1 MIKITYYTCNG
12 SGSYCFC
19 CSQPVFFLRRHSTYS
34 YCRAFQVIK
43 KKYCT
48 VRAALSGLGRQRAK
62 NPIIMERENLVSNL
76 LENLNKLICVDYSRK
91 IFAQD
96 AFETIIA
103 LTTRKLVG
111 QDRYRRILLGQ
122 KSVGKTT
129 LLDALLKTS
138 QDHFRNLVC
147 VKITY
152 SRLLCD
158 DIGKLPLEYVIDSL
172 GPTWQIW
179 WCFQK
184 LYYRRGRLLSV
195 LENALLA
202 NNIFIFGII
211 DEFNEV

>member
-1 MIKITYYTCNG
+1 MALIEVTRKVKKITSIPSNIHPILT
-12 SGSYCFC
+12 
-19 CSQPVFFLRRHSTYS
+19 LRDQSN
-34 YCRAFQVIK
+34 
-43 KKYCT
+43 
-48 VRAALSGLGRQRAK
+48 
-62 NPIIMERENLVSNL
+62 NPISNPIQSNPMERENLVSNL
-76 LENLNKLICVDYSRK
+76 LQNLNKLICVDYSRK

-129 LLDALLKTS
+129 LLDALLKIS

-147 VKITY
+147 VKITN

-158 DIGKLPLEYVIDSL
+158 DIGKLPLEYVL

-211 DEFNEV
+211 DEFNEVFKKINIAVECRNQKLNMFKLLF

>member
-1 MIKITYYTCNG
+1 MGTHTQKANAIKSVT
-12 SGSYCFC
+12 
-19 CSQPVFFLRRHSTYS
+19 
-34 YCRAFQVIK
+34 
-43 KKYCT
+43 
-48 VRAALSGLGRQRAK
+48 
-62 NPIIMERENLVSNL
+62 ERVERDNIHAVSNL
-76 LENLNKLICVDYSRK
+76 LGELEKIICVYESRK
-91 IFAQD
+91 NFARD

-129 LLDALLKTS
+129 LLDALLKIS
-138 QDHFRNLVC
+138 QHHFRNLVC

-211 DEFNEV
+211 DEFNEVLKKQTNIAV